1 MIINTPKIQKIEE
14 ICLIDEAE
22 EKLEVKSIK
31 NKTIRGICNLG
42 NINFDEDENTKPI
55 YNLNQAPLQKIRDI
69 NKKYFDKNRI
79 AEEVKKK
86 WLSLIH
92 I

>member
-1 MIINTPKIQKIEE
+1 MQFAINSLVKIFKN
-14 ICLIDEAE
+14 
-22 EKLEVKSIK
+22 LEVKSRK
-31 NKTIRGICNLG
+31 KKTLRGICNLG

-79 AEEVKKK
+79 AEEVKKNGN
-86 WLSLIH
+86 SN
-92 I
+92 